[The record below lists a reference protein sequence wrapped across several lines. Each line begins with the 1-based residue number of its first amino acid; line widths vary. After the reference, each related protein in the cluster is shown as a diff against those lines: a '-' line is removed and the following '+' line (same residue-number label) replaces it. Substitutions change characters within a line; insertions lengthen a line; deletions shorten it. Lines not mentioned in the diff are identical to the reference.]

1 MPTYRPRV
9 IDVQLSHA
17 LAHPGAVVLEGARA
31 CGKSATGREFANSSI
46 QFDTDPAALQ
56 LAELDPARLL
66 DGARPRFI
74 DEWQLAPAVWNQ
86 VRSAVDTQD
95 DGSFILAGSAVPAD
109 NVTRHSGAGRMLR
122 LRMRPMALSESGH
135 SSAEISV
142 GGVFDDPAN
151 RVSGASALSVS
162 DLIEVAARGG
172 WPGLQSLPLAQA
184 LDRTRAYLD
193 GVTRIDLPRLD
204 SEPRRDPAGVM
215 RIIRALGRNVATEVA
230 VAALARDASAGGE
243 QMTNAT
249 AQGYLDALARVFVL
263 EEQPSWGPH
272 LRSRDRVRKA
282 AKRHFVDPS
291 LAVAAVGA
299 NADRLLR
306 DLDYFGQV
314 FESLVVRDLRVYADV
329 HDAIVHHYRDSAGR
343 DVDAIIERRDGSWIA
358 VEVKLAASREE
369 DAAASLKRFAANLD
383 TARTEPPSA
392 MMIITGGQYGY
403 TRADGIHVIPIG
415 ALAA

>member
-1 MPTYRPRV
+1 MSAYRSRV
-9 IDVQLSHA
+9 VDAQLSPA

-31 CGKSATGREFANSSI
+31 CGKSATGREHANSSI
-46 QFDTDPAALQ
+46 QLDTDPAALQ
-56 LAELDPARLL
+56 LAELNPARLL

-95 DGSFILAGSAVPAD
+95 DGTFILAGSAMPAD
-109 NVTRHSGAGRMLR
+109 DVTRHSGAGRMMR

-135 SSAEISV
+135 SSDEVSLGRIFAQPAET
-142 GGVFDDPAN
+142 
-151 RVSGASALSVS
+151 VSGASDLTI
-162 DLIEVAARGG
+162 DELIEVAARGG
-172 WPGLQSLPLAQA
+172 WPGLQALPLDQA

-193 GVTRIDLPRLD
+193 DVTRIDLPRLD
-204 SEPRRDPAGVM
+204 AEPRRDPLGVM
-215 RIIRALGRNVATEVA
+215 RLIRALGRNVATEVA
-230 VAALARDASAGGE
+230 VSALARDASAGSE

-249 AQGYLDALARVFVL
+249 AQGYLDALARVFVF

-299 NADRLLR
+299 DPDRLLR
-306 DLDYFGQV
+306 DLEYFGQV

-329 HDAIVHHYRDSAGR
+329 HDASVYHYRDSAGR
-343 DVDAIIERRDGSWIA
+343 EVDAIIERRDGSWIA
-358 VEVKLAASREE
+358 VEIKLAAAREE
-369 DAAASLKRFAANLD
+369 DAAVSLKRFAANLD
-383 TARTEPPSA
+383 PTRTEPPRA
-392 MMIITGGQYGY
+392 MIIMTGGQYGY
-403 TRADGIHVIPIG
+403 TRADGIHVVPIG
-415 ALAA
+415 ALGV

>member
-1 MPTYRPRV
+1 
-9 IDVQLSHA
+9 
-17 LAHPGAVVLEGARA
+17 
-31 CGKSATGREFANSSI
+31 
-46 QFDTDPAALQ
+46 
-56 LAELDPARLL
+56 
-66 DGARPRFI
+66 
-74 DEWQLAPAVWNQ
+74 
-86 VRSAVDTQD
+86 
-95 DGSFILAGSAVPAD
+95 
-109 NVTRHSGAGRMLR
+109 MLR

-343 DVDAIIERRDGSWIA
+343 EVDAIIERRDGSWIA

>member
-1 MPTYRPRV
+1 MSAYRSRV
-9 IDVQLSHA
+9 VDAQLSPA

-31 CGKSATGREFANSSI
+31 CGKSATGREHANSSI
-46 QFDTDPAALQ
+46 QLDTDPAALQ
-56 LAELDPARLL
+56 LAELNPARLL

-95 DGSFILAGSAVPAD
+95 DGTFILAGSAMPAD
-109 NVTRHSGAGRMLR
+109 DVTRHSGAGRMMR

-135 SSAEISV
+135 SSAEVSLGRI
-142 GGVFDDPAN
+142 FAQPAET
-151 RVSGASALSVS
+151 VSGASDLTI
-162 DLIEVAARGG
+162 DELIEVAARGG
-172 WPGLQSLPLAQA
+172 WPGLQALPLDQA

-193 GVTRIDLPRLD
+193 DVTRIDLPRLD
-204 SEPRRDPAGVM
+204 AEPRRDPLGVM
-215 RIIRALGRNVATEVA
+215 RLIRALGRNVATEVA
-230 VAALARDASAGGE
+230 VSALARDASAGSE

-249 AQGYLDALARVFVL
+249 AQGYLDALARVFVF

-299 NADRLLR
+299 DPDRLLR
-306 DLDYFGQV
+306 DLEYFGQV

-329 HDAIVHHYRDSAGR
+329 HDASVYHYRDSAGR
-343 DVDAIIERRDGSWIA
+343 EVDAIIERRDGGWIA
-358 VEVKLAASREE
+358 VEIKLAAAREE
-369 DAAASLKRFAANLD
+369 DAAVSLKRFAANLD
-383 TARTEPPSA
+383 PTRTEPPRA
-392 MMIITGGQYGY
+392 MIIMTGGQYGY
-403 TRADGIHVIPIG
+403 TRADGIHVVPIG
-415 ALAA
+415 ALGV

>member
-9 IDVQLSHA
+9 VDAQLSRA

-46 QFDTDPAALQ
+46 QLDTDPAALQ

-109 NVTRHSGAGRMLR
+109 DVTRHSGAGRMLR

-135 SSAEISV
+135 SSAEISL

-151 RVSGASALSVS
+151 KVSGASALSVS

-184 LDRTRAYLD
+184 LERTRAYLD
-193 GVTRIDLPRLD
+193 DVTRIDLPRLD

-249 AQGYLDALARVFVL
+249 AQVYLDALARVFVL

-291 LAVAAVGA
+291 LAVASVGA

-306 DLDYFGQV
+306 DLEYFGQV

-343 DVDAIIERRDGSWIA
+343 EVDAIVERRDGSWIA

-369 DAAASLKRFAANLD
+369 DAAVSLKRFAANLD
-383 TARTEPPSA
+383 SARTEPPSA
-392 MMIITGGQYGY
+392 MIIITGGQYGY
-403 TRADGIHVIPIG
+403 TRADGIHVVPIG
-415 ALAA
+415 TLAA

>member
-1 MPTYRPRV
+1 MSAYRSRV
-9 IDVQLSHA
+9 VDAQLSPT

-31 CGKSATGREFANSSI
+31 CGKSATGREHANSSI
-46 QFDTDPAALQ
+46 QLDTDPAALQ
-56 LAELDPARLL
+56 LAELNPARLL

-95 DGSFILAGSAVPAD
+95 DGTFILAGSAMPAD
-109 NVTRHSGAGRMLR
+109 DVTRHSGAGRMMR

-135 SSAEISV
+135 SSAEVSLGRI
-142 GGVFDDPAN
+142 FAQPAET
-151 RVSGASALSVS
+151 VSGASDLTI
-162 DLIEVAARGG
+162 DELIEVAARGG
-172 WPGLQSLPLAQA
+172 WPGLQALPLDQA

-193 GVTRIDLPRLD
+193 DVTRIDLPRLD
-204 SEPRRDPAGVM
+204 AEPRRDPFGVM
-215 RIIRALGRNVATEVA
+215 RLIRALGRNVATEVA
-230 VAALARDASAGGE
+230 VSALARDASAGRE

-249 AQGYLDALARVFVL
+249 AQGYLDALARVFVF

-299 NADRLLR
+299 DPDRLLR
-306 DLDYFGQV
+306 DLEYFGQV

-329 HDAIVHHYRDSAGR
+329 HDASVYHYRDSAGR
-343 DVDAIIERRDGSWIA
+343 EVDAIIERRDGSWIA
-358 VEVKLAASREE
+358 VEIKLAAAREE
-369 DAAASLKRFAANLD
+369 DAAVSLKRFAANLD
-383 TARTEPPSA
+383 PTRTEPPRA
-392 MMIITGGQYGY
+392 MIIMTGGQYGY
-403 TRADGIHVIPIG
+403 TRADGIHVVPIG
-415 ALAA
+415 ALGV